1 MALPPE
7 PLAEL
12 LKDSSV
18 VVVAEVS
25 QVVETGPAP
34 EQPKAKPGA
43 TSVGYKAPSQVLVLK
58 VGKALKGKAAGS
70 ITVAKP
76 VAGYAL
82 KAGDKGAFFLQD
94 GQEGLGV
101 VVARLLGA
109 EEERHRALF
118 PQGLKPRQGG
128 VSLELFPVA
137 ADELRLLSGVVG
149 EPAL

>member
-94 GQEGLGV
+94 GQPHASILG
-101 VVARLLGA
+101 RYGPDT
-109 EEERHRALF
+109 H
-118 PQGLKPRQGG
+118 
-128 VSLELFPVA
+128 PVA
-137 ADELRLLSGVVG
+137 AVEH
-149 EPAL
+149 ALAKK